1 LTGRGLPRGTS
12 VAILSLNR
20 AEYIATYFG
29 IMRAGFVAV
38 PVNTKLPQDT
48 IDYIFE
54 DSRIAFAFVDGPRR
68 SAVPKAIPAID
79 FDDAGPAGFVQIIHP
94 GAF

>member
-1 LTGRGLPRGTS
+1 DLNRPDQVTTWSHRDIDTLASAVASHLTGRGLPRGTS

-54 DSRIAFAFVDGPRR
+54 DSRI
-68 SAVPKAIPAID
+68 
-79 FDDAGPAGFVQIIHP
+79 
-94 GAF
+94 